1 MSRGAKTKFNLCQSP
16 WWRLYFQPIHWMTNW
31 LTEGLA
37 DCLSSEVTG
46 WWYKNTTRPK
56 FNLQWEE
63 APVWQSAV
71 RQGSHQVILS
81 ACLCVCVKTCVCV
94 CAYMSPQPDW
104 ILLHSGTPGQSPM
117 APTGMP
123 PTHTHTHTS
132 GPHIR
137 EFGTNRGL
145 KLNFKEDLMCICACC
160 GWVLIH
166 NRSP

>member
-94 CAYMSPQPDW
+94 CVHVTTARLDP
-104 ILLHSGTPGQSPM
+104 LTLRHSGSVPNGTNRH
-117 APTGMP
+117 ATD
-123 PTHTHTHTS
+123 THTHWGHTS
-132 GPHIR
+132 
-137 EFGTNRGL
+137 ESLAQTEDWNSTL
-145 KLNFKEDLMCICACC
+145 KKT
-160 GWVLIH
+160 
-166 NRSP
+166 